1 MDGMVLEVGVPVI
14 VPNIEIICHDNHTFQ
29 INDSLMQ
36 KMQGS
41 LIAVRIDVNNEVNV
55 TVRIEDQNIDVSV
68 VDNVEAQSKSKL

>member
-1 MDGMVLEVGVPVI
+1 
-14 VPNIEIICHDNHTFQ
+14 
-29 INDSLMQ
+29 
-36 KMQGS
+36 MQGS